1 MNNEKLVILW
11 SSGERDVAR
20 ELVFK
25 YSENS
30 PRNGW
35 WDEVTL
41 IIWGPSARL
50 LVGDQE
56 LQEGIEHL
64 AGEGI
69 KLEACK
75 ACTDGYGV
83 SEQLAAMGIEVKYM
97 GEVLTDY
104 IKEGRRILTF

>member
-1 MNNEKLVILW
+1 MAKEKLVILW
-11 SSGERDVAR
+11 SSGERDVAL

-25 YSENS
+25 YAGNA

-41 IIWGPSARL
+41 IVWGPSARL
-50 LVGDQE
+50 LVGDTE
-56 LQEGIEHL
+56 LQEGISSL

-75 ACTDGYGV
+75 ACSDGYGV
-83 SEQLAAMGIEVKYM
+83 SEQLAAMGVEVKYM

-104 IKEGRRILTF
+104 IKEGRRVLTF